1 MRYRYLVILPVPELS
16 ITGLYRNPH
25 HWLQGRITYLTTL
38 SQETLISRPL
48 ATHLEKWL
56 RYLLGTVRDSRHR
69 VMNKQERYT
78 IPFSI
83 HVHHL
88 FYEYRY
94 STIYIIVY
102 GYYTILNCCYDTGYL
117 PTRTIFLYF

>member
-1 MRYRYLVILPVPELS
+1 MRYLVILPVPELS

-83 HVHHL
+83 HHL
-88 FYEYRY
+88 DYEY
-94 STIYIIVY
+94 STIYII
-102 GYYTILNCCYDTGYL
+102 YYSILVLYDL
-117 PTRTIFLYF
+117 EFLL